1 MRTGATFRLHGE
13 GGLLTA
19 ADVTSL
25 LGLEPTKAFE
35 VGEPRG
41 HGSRRVRDFST
52 WELSTDVDDDT
63 ELDVQLRK
71 LLTVLEPT
79 AGALW
84 NLVERGYE
92 ASWFCYV
99 GSHAAEHAVVL
110 DRDLMTRLL
119 GLPGELWLDIYED
132 GPPGS

>member
-13 GGLLTA
+13 DGLLTA

-25 LGLEPTKAFE
+25 LDLEPTKTFE
-35 VGEPRG
+35 AGEPRG
-41 HGSRRVRDFST
+41 NGSRRVRDFST
-52 WELSTDVDDDT
+52 WNLSTEIEDDT

-71 LLTVLEPT
+71 LLTVLEPKT
-79 AGALW
+79 DDLW
-84 NLVERGYE
+84 KLVERGYK
-92 ASWFCYV
+92 ANWFCYV
-99 GSHAAEHAVVL
+99 GSYAAEHAVVL

-132 GPPGS
+132 GPDS